1 MSQALDG
8 VTLNSLVSCM
18 SASRIIVLLVIASLS
33 AGCRTPPEDLKVP
46 RYEQCAYFGHIARG
60 SAQETTSVITVV
72 VDGEI
77 HRPGPVQVPRGSTI
91 LDAIKQAGGFT
102 DFAHA
107 RRIVVERAGSR
118 IGFMLR
124 REEMGVGFRNHYR
137 VWYVPSRP
145 NLTAHR
151 DEPVD
156 STVKTD
162 AALEPGDRI
171 WVPRTML

>member
-1 MSQALDG
+1 
-8 VTLNSLVSCM
+8 M
-18 SASRIIVLLVIASLS
+18 SASRIIGLLVIASLS

-46 RYEQCAYFGHIARG
+46 CYEQSAYFGHIARG
-60 SAQETTSVITVV
+60 SAPETNSVITVV

-77 HRPGPVQVPRGSTI
+77 HHPGPVQVPRGSTI

-124 REEMGVGFRNHYR
+124 REEMGVGFCNHYR
-137 VWYVPSRP
+137 VWYVPSRS
-145 NLTAHR
+145 NLNPHR

-156 STVKTD
+156 TTVKTD
-162 AALEPGDRI
+162 AVLEPGDRI
-171 WVPRTML
+171 WVPRAML